1 MFYLDLLNLHPQFF
15 QRPMPIHAIGDVISE
30 AVAHHPFPIRFP
42 DAVGLTQSAEGMAGR
57 SGAFY
62 YKILLDFYLKI
73 CIIAEKAGLFT
84 EDDVAN
90 WITQSRREEAT
101 E

>member
-1 MFYLDLLNLHPQFF
+1 MFYLDLFNLHPQFF
-15 QRPMPIHAIGDVISE
+15 QRPMPIHAIGDVIPE
-30 AVAHHPFPIRFP
+30 TVAQYALAVCLP

-73 CIIAEKAGLFT
+73 CIIKVGIPYFHT
-84 EDDVAN
+84 FV
-90 WITQSRREEAT
+90 
-101 E
+101 

>member
-42 DAVGLTQSAEGMAGR
+42 DAVSLTDAAEGVAAGMRR
-57 SGAFY
+57 SLRKG
-62 YKILLDFYLKI
+62 
-73 CIIAEKAGLFT
+73 
-84 EDDVAN
+84 
-90 WITQSRREEAT
+90 SRIMR
-101 E
+101 